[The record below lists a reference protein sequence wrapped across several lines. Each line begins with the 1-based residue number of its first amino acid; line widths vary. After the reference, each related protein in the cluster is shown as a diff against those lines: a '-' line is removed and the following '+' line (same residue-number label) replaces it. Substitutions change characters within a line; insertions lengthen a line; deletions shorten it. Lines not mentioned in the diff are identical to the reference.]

1 MLKLMNIFNK
11 KKRRMFMG
19 PIGVKSLAEVGRRL
33 RYLEKDLIK
42 HGMGIS
48 ANTAVDIEPDGNRYT
63 HITLDVVIFEH
74 PVKDIIPKE

>member
-1 MLKLMNIFNK
+1 
-11 KKRRMFMG
+11 MFMG

-33 RYLEKDLIK
+33 KYLEKDLIK

-48 ANTAVDIEPDGNRYT
+48 ANTAVGIEPDGNRYT

-74 PVKDIIPKE
+74 PVKDLIPKE